1 METMLFAF
9 YVLIWPVVSLGVLA
23 VICSATLRDIR
34 AAKRENR
41 ELV

>member
-1 METMLFAF
+1 MQTFIFAA
-9 YVLIWPVVSLGVLA
+9 YILVWPVVTLGVLA
-23 VICSATLRDIR
+23 VICRATLRDMR